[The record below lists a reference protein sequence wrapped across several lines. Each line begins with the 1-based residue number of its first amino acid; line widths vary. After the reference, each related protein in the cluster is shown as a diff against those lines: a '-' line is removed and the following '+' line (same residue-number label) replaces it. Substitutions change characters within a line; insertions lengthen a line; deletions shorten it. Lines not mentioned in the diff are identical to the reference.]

1 MAEAVKPTNEQ
12 IVEMLDQIMR
22 ELSEMKDGQK
32 ELSANLDKLA
42 NSIER

>member
-12 IVEMLDQIMR
+12 IVAMLDQIMR
-22 ELSEMKDGQK
+22 ELSEMKDGQQ
-32 ELSANLDKLA
+32 ELSANLGKLA